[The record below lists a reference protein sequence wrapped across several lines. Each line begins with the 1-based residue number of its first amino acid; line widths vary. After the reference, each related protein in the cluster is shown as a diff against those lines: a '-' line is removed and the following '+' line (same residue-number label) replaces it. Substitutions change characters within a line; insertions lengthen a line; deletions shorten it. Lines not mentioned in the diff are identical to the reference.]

1 MRRAKGEGSI
11 DLCMRRGQQ
20 RLRVRYHL
28 GGGKYVTFIFWPHEK
43 REAAAKLRE
52 LQRQHE
58 EGLPIGTRGRH
69 TVGSWLREWLDG
81 VALAHPRSH
90 PNYAA
95 WVKHMEPIADLPL
108 ARLDGTHVRQLLAQ
122 KRAEGRLNGT
132 SLGHIHTTL
141 HTAMEAAVEA
151 RQLARNPVKGVPRPE
166 REFFEAPVLTEQE
179 AQRLAAECLTDRLGA
194 LVILAIATG
203 AREGELLALTWRDVD
218 LDAGKVHF
226 QKSVRYLPGRGMV
239 VGPTKTRA
247 GNRRIGIDRL
257 VVAVLEEHRRRQGEQ
272 RLAAGSAWRDLD
284 LVFATEIG
292 THISAS
298 NMTKRFYRPLLSR
311 ARITRPVRF
320 HDLRHSAALFM
331 MRLTHLVTVSQRL
344 GHSST
349 TITGEFYG
357 HAEERDDQA
366 LASALGRLL
375 LGRVVHEA
383 TSGTSMGTSISAETP
398 GDPGSV
404 AEAH

>member
-1 MRRAKGEGSI
+1 
-11 DLCMRRGQQ
+11 MRRGKQ
-20 RLRVRYHL
+20 RLRVRYPTGDGRH
-28 GGGKYVTFIFWPHEK
+28 VTFIFWPNQRK
-43 REAAAKLRE
+43 DAAAKLRE

-58 EGLPIGTRGRH
+58 EGLPVGARGRH
-69 TVGSWLREWLDG
+69 TVGTWLREWLDG

-95 WVKHMEPIADLPL
+95 WVKHMAPIADVPL
-108 ARLDGTHVRQLLAQ
+108 AKLDGAHVRQLLAQ
-122 KRAEGRLNGT
+122 KRAEGQLNGT

-141 HTAMEAAVEA
+141 HTAMEGAVQA
-151 RQLARNPVKGVPRPE
+151 RQVGRNPVKEVPKPE
-166 REFFEAPVLTEQE
+166 REFFEAPVLSEVE
-179 AQRLAAECLTDRLGA
+179 AQRLAAECLSDRLGA

-203 AREGELLALTWRDVD
+203 AREGELLALTWRDVSFET
-218 LDAGKVHF
+218 GKVHF

-247 GNRRIGIDRL
+247 GNRRVGVDRL
-257 VVAVLEEHRRRQGEQ
+257 VLEVLEEHHRRQGEQ
-272 RLAAGSAWRDLD
+272 RLAAGPAWQERD

-311 ARITRPVRF
+311 ARVTRPVRF

-366 LASALGRLL
+366 LATALGRLL
-375 LGRVVHEA
+375 LGGVVDDA
-383 TSGTSMGTSISAETP
+383 TSGTTMGTTISPETR
-398 GDPGSV
+398 GDAGDAS
-404 AEAH
+404 EAR